1 MTGRFAIPL
10 ACAFLLGAPAGA
22 WALTGDAVRGA
33 RVHDLCL
40 GCHGTEV
47 YVPPKRE
54 VKSMAEL
61 RREVDRWNRSMNPR
75 LTKQQVEDVVAY
87 LNGSFYRFPP

>member
-1 MTGRFAIPL
+1 
-10 ACAFLLGAPAGA
+10 LLSLCAPAGV
-22 WALTGDAVRGA
+22 WALTGDAARGE

-54 VKSMAEL
+54 VTLMATL
-61 RREVDRWNRSMNPR
+61 RREVERWNKSMSPR
-75 LTKQQVEDVVAY
+75 LTEQQVADLVAY
-87 LNGSFYRFPP
+87 LNAAFYRFPP